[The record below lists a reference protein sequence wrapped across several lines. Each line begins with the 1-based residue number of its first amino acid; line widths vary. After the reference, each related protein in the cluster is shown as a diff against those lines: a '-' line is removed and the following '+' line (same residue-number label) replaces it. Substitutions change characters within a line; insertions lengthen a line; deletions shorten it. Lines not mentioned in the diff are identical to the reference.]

1 MGICPSAD
9 GQSES
14 KISEAN
20 CKSAQLMREQN
31 RRNAQL
37 VPIYRGQP
45 ANEHRRVLAAGPY
58 LLIFRLVIPDS
69 QIQFCCYIHKH

>member
-1 MGICPSAD
+1 MDICPSAD

-31 RRNAQL
+31 RRNA
-37 VPIYRGQP
+37 RQP
-45 ANEHRRVLAAGPY
+45 ANEQSV
-58 LLIFRLVIPDS
+58 
-69 QIQFCCYIHKH
+69 C